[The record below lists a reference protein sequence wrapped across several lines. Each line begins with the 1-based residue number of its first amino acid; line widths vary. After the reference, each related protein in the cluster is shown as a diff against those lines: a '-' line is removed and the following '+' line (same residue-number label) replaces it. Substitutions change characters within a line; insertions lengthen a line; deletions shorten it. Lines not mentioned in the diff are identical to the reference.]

1 MRRRSNHEIP
11 TEETQ
16 VLLGDTMG
24 ELMLLYGMAKVA
36 LVGGSLVAHGGHNP
50 LEPLVFK
57 LPVISGKHT
66 FNFPEIFTK
75 LIEREGV
82 LITEDTPQAVA
93 KAVAT
98 FLRSPELGE
107 RYGQA
112 GYAVLNENRGA
123 LQRVMN
129 LLKPYLN

>member
-1 MRRRSNHEIP
+1 M
-11 TEETQ
+11 
-16 VLLGDTMG
+16 
-24 ELMLLYGMAKVA
+24 
-36 LVGGSLVAHGGHNP
+36 
-50 LEPLVFK
+50 
-57 LPVISGKHT
+57 ISGKHT

-75 LIEREGV
+75 LIERQGV

>member
-1 MRRRSNHEIP
+1 
-11 TEETQ
+11 
-16 VLLGDTMG
+16 
-24 ELMLLYGMAKVA
+24 
-36 LVGGSLVAHGGHNP
+36 
-50 LEPLVFK
+50 
-57 LPVISGKHT
+57 
-66 FNFPEIFTK
+66 
-75 LIEREGV
+75 V